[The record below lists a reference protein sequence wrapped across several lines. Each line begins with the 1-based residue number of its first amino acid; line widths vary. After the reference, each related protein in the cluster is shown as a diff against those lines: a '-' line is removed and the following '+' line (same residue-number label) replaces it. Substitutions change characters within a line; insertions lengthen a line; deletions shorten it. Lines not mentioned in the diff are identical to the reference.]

1 MRKLLHFILTLFVGF
16 YSQSQ
21 NPQTSATLDMTL
33 QCTGGTNNRTGI
45 AFNPNQQLYYSVNA
59 GTTGYPIETFD
70 VTGNPVASV
79 AQGFDYR
86 GAWWNPN
93 TSVLEGNGFSNNG
106 IWIQDLDAS
115 FYALGSGTNDVTGS
129 GPDAQSSANYD
140 PVNDEVIHYFDG
152 QIYSYDRLTYN
163 LVTTTAITGLPVAFS
178 NLNSNSVA
186 YTGVS
191 GMEIGV
197 YDYSNTAFY
206 FINKANGAY
215 VMTCELPVSAPSP
228 TQFKMGFA
236 NGRLWLYND
245 VTSQWEGYITVSQCS
260 ETTSSISEVACSSYT
275 VPSGN
280 ESYNTSGIYNDT
292 ILNVAGCDSVI
303 TIDLTINQPSTGTD
317 IVTSCDTYTWID
329 GNIYTSSNNTATY
342 TLTNA
347 AGCDSVVTLD
357 LTINS
362 IDLVI
367 INNSPILTASASPA
381 TFQWVDCG
389 DSFNPIAGE
398 TSNQYIAT
406 TNGSYAVII
415 TQNGCT
421 DTTSCEI
428 VDNVGLENNQLNNQ
442 VSLYPNPTSG
452 KVTLTSLINIELIK
466 VYNATGMLVLEKEP
480 MDKEYSIDL
489 SGMQKGVYLI
499 SIESAGRIT
508 TKKLVRQ

>member
-1 MRKLLHFILTLFVGF
+1 MKKTLLFILTICVSF

-21 NPQTSATLDMTL
+21 TPQTSATLDITL
-33 QCTGGTNNRTGI
+33 QCVGGTDNRTGI
-45 AFNPNQQLYYSVNA
+45 AFNPNQQLYYSINA
-59 GTTGYPIETFD
+59 GSSGYPIETFD
-70 VTGNPVASV
+70 VTGTQVASV
-79 AQGFDYR
+79 SQGFDYR

-93 TSVLEGNGFSNNG
+93 TNVLEGNGYSSLG

-115 FYALGSGTNDVTGS
+115 FYALGTGTNDVAGS
-129 GPDAQSSANYD
+129 GPDQQSSANYD
-140 PVNDEVIHYFDG
+140 PINDEVIHYFNG

-197 YDYSNTAFY
+197 YDYNNKAFY

-215 VMTCELPVSAPSP
+215 VMTCQLPVSAPSA

-245 VTSQWEGYITVSQCS
+245 ATSQWEGYITVSQCT

-275 VPSGN
+275 VPSGD
-280 ESYNTSGIYNDT
+280 ESYNASGIYNDT
-292 ILNVAGCDSVI
+292 IPNAVGCDSVI
-303 TIDLTINQPSTGTD
+303 TIDLTINQPTTGTD
-317 IVTSCDTYTWID
+317 VIASCDTYTWID
-329 GNIYTSSNNTATY
+329 GNTYTSSNNTATY

-347 AGCDSVVTLD
+347 AGCDSLVTLD
-357 LTINS
+357 LTINTV
-362 IDLVI
+362 DLTI
-367 INNSPILTASASPA
+367 TNNSPILTASANPA
-381 TFQWVDCG
+381 TFQWVDCS
-389 DSFNPIAGE
+389 DNFNPVVGE
-398 TSNQYIAT
+398 TSNEFTAT
-406 TNGSYAVII
+406 TNGDYAVII

-428 VDNVGLENNQLNNQ
+428 VDNIGLENNELNNH

-452 KVTLTSLINIELIK
+452 KVTLTSSMNIDFVRL
-466 VYNATGMLVLEKEP
+466 YNATGNLILEEKASGKEH
-480 MDKEYSIDL
+480 SLNL
-489 SGMQKGVYLI
+489 SEMPKGVYLI
-499 SIESAGRIT
+499 RIQSAGEISTNR
-508 TKKLVRQ
+508 LVRQ

>member
-1 MRKLLHFILTLFVGF
+1 M
-16 YSQSQ
+16 
-21 NPQTSATLDMTL
+21 
-33 QCTGGTNNRTGI
+33 
-45 AFNPNQQLYYSVNA
+45 
-59 GTTGYPIETFD
+59 
-70 VTGNPVASV
+70 
-79 AQGFDYR
+79 
-86 GAWWNPN
+86 
-93 TSVLEGNGFSNNG
+93 
-106 IWIQDLDAS
+106 
-115 FYALGSGTNDVTGS
+115 
-129 GPDAQSSANYD
+129 
-140 PVNDEVIHYFDG
+140 
-152 QIYSYDRLTYN
+152 
-163 LVTTTAITGLPVAFS
+163 
-178 NLNSNSVA
+178 
-186 YTGVS
+186 
-191 GMEIGV
+191 
-197 YDYSNTAFY
+197 
-206 FINKANGAY
+206 
-215 VMTCELPVSAPSP
+215 
-228 TQFKMGFA
+228 
-236 NGRLWLYND
+236 
-245 VTSQWEGYITVSQCS
+245 
-260 ETTSSISEVACSSYT
+260 
-275 VPSGN
+275 
-280 ESYNTSGIYNDT
+280 
-292 ILNVAGCDSVI
+292 I